1 MDDRKRK
8 IDEMEKNKRENRFA
22 LDALLEDFGE
32 QLYIRI
38 GTSRSDF
45 DDIAEYIRLK
55 KEIADANSAIAVVEE
70 QNRRFLELEDTIEAR
85 EQEEKERAKEMA
97 VFHKK
102 LGKALLE
109 NNFYDNFTAS
119 FREQADTLA
128 TKVSSLD
135 TRIGEIENKEGGNVF
150 SWIGK
155 SAQGLV
161 LRSFLSKAQDSQDTL
176 FRTIGECYSK
186 GERNPVDSATSE
198 TALISVEIERLNGI
212 SRAVMDEIA
221 VLRDE
226 KRQLSASFDI
236 EGNPQKQIVNL
247 KNQINSVMEKLKLLY
262 RNFGAQLAGIMD
274 AEISPERKYFIDT
287 IVTAE
292 DSEIISR
299 VVRLNQLIIDDD
311 IAIGKL
317 RALLAIDEEKAKIDK
332 FQKYID
338 EKKSRIA
345 ECEKAIIEFEGNIR
359 ESESQVQELQK
370 SL

>member
-8 IDEMEKNKRENRFA
+8 IDELEKNKRENRFA
-22 LDALLEDFGE
+22 LDALLENFGE

-38 GTSRSDF
+38 GASQPDF
-45 DDIAEYIRLK
+45 EDVAEYNRLK
-55 KEIADANSAIAVVEE
+55 KEIADANSAIALVEE
-70 QNRRFLELEDTIEAR
+70 QNRRFLELEDTIEIR
-85 EQEEKERAKEMA
+85 EREEKERAKEMA
-97 VFHKK
+97 VFHRK

-109 NNFYDNFTAS
+109 NDFYNDFTTS
-119 FREQADTLA
+119 FREQADILA

-176 FRTIGECYSK
+176 FRTIGERYSK
-186 GERNPVDSATSE
+186 GEKNPVDSATSE
-198 TALISVEIERLNGI
+198 TALISVEIERLNGL
-212 SRAVMDEIA
+212 SRAVMEEVA

-226 KRQLSASFDI
+226 KRQLSAGFDI
-236 EGNPQKQIVNL
+236 EGNPQKQIANL
-247 KNQINSVMEKLKLLY
+247 KSQINSVMEKLKSLY
-262 RNFGAQLAGIMD
+262 RNFGTQLAGIMD

-292 DSEIISR
+292 DSEIIGR
-299 VVRLNQLIIDDD
+299 AVRLNQLIINDD
-311 IAIGKL
+311 IAIDKL
-317 RALLAIDEEKAKIDK
+317 RASLAIDEEKAKIDK
-332 FQKYID
+332 FQRYIE

-345 ECEKAIIEFEGNIR
+345 ECEQAIIGFEGNIKEAENR
-359 ESESQVQELQK
+359 IHELQK
-370 SL
+370 GL